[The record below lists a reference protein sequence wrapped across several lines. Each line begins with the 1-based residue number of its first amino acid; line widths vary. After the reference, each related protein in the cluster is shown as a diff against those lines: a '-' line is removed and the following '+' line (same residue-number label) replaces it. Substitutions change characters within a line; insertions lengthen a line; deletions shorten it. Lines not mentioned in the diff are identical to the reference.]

1 MGNVERCDK
10 TLPTNAMMY
19 HVRKDATLRARWLTD
34 LEGVARDFGFSREEY
49 EAIRDQDPR
58 RLMDLGVHQYYVPQ
72 ILRLFFGASQNSNA
86 SAALECYKRAFPRET
101 AEAMALQQRL
111 ETRRG

>member
-10 TLPTNAMMY
+10 TLPTNEMMY
-19 HVRKDATLRARWLTD
+19 AVRKDAALRGRWLTD
-34 LEGVARDFGFSREEY
+34 LEGLAREFGLSRAEY
-49 EAIRDQDPR
+49 EAIRDKDPR

-86 SAALECYKRAFPRET
+86 SAALECYKRAFPEET
-101 AEAMALQQRL
+101 AQAMGLQERL
-111 ETRRG
+111 EGRRG